1 MNILKQNEKNIKGI
15 LTGFDRI
22 VINGF
27 SRQLNN
33 CRQFLF
39 YMIQNNCDLVNFN
52 DFALEHTTILIIL
65 LKKIIYLINI
75 LILQNQVKTK

>member
-52 DFALEHTTILIIL
+52 DFALEHTNSLCNHIDNII
-65 LKKIIYLINI
+65 K
-75 LILQNQVKTK
+75 